1 MVNSPLSEIVS
12 AQKRGEAKGIY
23 SICSAN
29 RFVIEASFIHAL
41 DGDGPVLIES
51 TCNQVNQYGGYT
63 GMTPAEFADYVWR
76 IADACQFPHNR
87 LIIGGD
93 HLGPNPWQHEP
104 AAKAMDK
111 SRTLIRDCVLAGYAK
126 FHLDAS
132 MKCAN
137 DDPHRPLDKAVSA
150 ERAAELALVAEDT
163 FARLAPGGIA
173 PRYVIGTEVPI
184 PGGAQEQE
192 DSIAVTTTA
201 DVEETIEVTRRAFLK
216 RGLEAAWQRVI
227 AVVVQPGVEYGD
239 NTLFEYDHER
249 ALELSRFIKRYE
261 HLVYEAHSTDY
272 QTPRALKS
280 MVEDQFAILKVGPAL
295 TFAFREAVF
304 ALAMIEAELFAS
316 KQGPELSRVREVL
329 EEAML
334 ARPVYWE
341 KYYQG
346 DPEDQRFARKYSF
359 SDRSRYY
366 WPVPEVQTALAKL
379 ITNLAGQPLP
389 LSLLS
394 QYLPVQY
401 ERIRNRA
408 LANSPR
414 AIILDKIASV
424 LTDYAHACEYT
435 IPR

>member
-41 DGDGPVLIES
+41 GDNGPVLIES

-63 GMTPAEFADYVWR
+63 GMTPAEFVDYVWR
-76 IADACQFPHNR
+76 IAAECQFPRDR

-93 HLGPNPWQHEP
+93 HLGPSPWQHEP

-111 SRTLIRDCVLAGYAK
+111 SRTLIRDCVLAGYTK
-126 FHLDAS
+126 IHLDAS
-132 MKCAN
+132 MKCVD
-137 DDPHRPLDKAVSA
+137 DDPQCPLDKAVSA
-150 ERAAELALVAEDT
+150 ERAAELALVAEDS
-163 FARLAPGGIA
+163 FKQSASGRVA
-173 PRYVIGTEVPI
+173 PRYVIGTEVPL
-184 PGGAQEQE
+184 PGGSQEQE
-192 DSIAVTTTA
+192 DTIAVTTTA
-201 DVEETIEVTRRAFLK
+201 DVAETIEITRRAFLK
-216 RGLEAAWQRVI
+216 QGLEAAWQRVI

-239 NTLFEYDHER
+239 NTLFEYDHEQ
-249 ALELSRFIKRYE
+249 ALELSRFIERYD
-261 HLVYEAHSTDY
+261 HLIYEAHSTDY
-272 QTPRALKS
+272 QTARALKR
-280 MVEDQFAILKVGPAL
+280 MVEDHFAILKVGPAL

-304 ALAMIEAELFAS
+304 ALAMIEEELLAG
-316 KQGPELSRVREVL
+316 KQNPAFSRVREVL

-334 ARPVYWE
+334 ARPIYWE

-346 DPEDQRFARKYSF
+346 DPEYQHFARKYSL

-366 WPVPEVQTALAKL
+366 WPVPAVQTALAKS
-379 ITNLAGQPLP
+379 IKNLETEPLP
-389 LSLLS
+389 FSLLS
-394 QYLPVQY
+394 QCLPVQY

-408 LANSPR
+408 LTNSPR

-424 LTDYAHACEYT
+424 LSDYAYACGYQED
-435 IPR
+435 